1 MIATKCGGPEEIIVQ
16 NKTGYL
22 IPLNDYTELAEHIEY
37 LRENPHI
44 IAKSV
49 ISGYNRVTELYN
61 FDTCVMKMKKY
72 INSLINLNK
81 EI

>member
-1 MIATKCGGPEEIIVQ
+1 MHIFLNLSLNFKCDKVE
-16 NKTGYL
+16 L

-61 FDTCVMKMKKY
+61 FDTCVMKLKKY